1 MLPPISTTRR
11 QSTGRVCLLAAVG
24 WVTAS
29 SRLTLWARC
38 PIMWVVKYKPMAVQS
53 NQISGEEEV
62 DLENYENLFRCGEP
76 P

>member
-1 MLPPISTTRR
+1 
-11 QSTGRVCLLAAVG
+11 
-24 WVTAS
+24 
-29 SRLTLWARC
+29 
-38 PIMWVVKYKPMAVQS
+38 MWVVKYKPMAVQS